1 MPASRLGPDP
11 RTSSPPQANA
21 SALISAATPAL
32 ETRSPSAS
40 SNPAA
45 PELARENGGD
55 RKIGLGPS
63 NKLSLPPHP
72 APLAADWP
80 NAPCRMRFASATHH
94 PGHLRLVGL
103 LGLRSSHP
111 KIAQLSPGFNPPDVR
126 HYP

>member
-1 MPASRLGPDP
+1 MPASRPGHYPK
-11 RTSSPPQANA
+11 TSSLPRANA

-32 ETRSPSAS
+32 GIRSPSAS

-45 PELARENGGD
+45 PKLAKENGGD

-80 NAPCRMRFASATHH
+80 NAPYRMRFASATHH
-94 PGHLRLVGL
+94 PDRLR
-103 LGLRSSHP
+103 P
-111 KIAQLSPGFNPPDVR
+111 
-126 HYP
+126 